1 MRIVILKHCTVHL
14 LFTFGLQFTSFAISN
29 NLMSNTNHWKA
40 PFSKYNTCSNT
51 FYFLTTISLTIK
63 NIRNALCLL
72 VTTLHLKHYT
82 AQATF
87 IFVILFNS
95 FFCNQATVIMFWTA
109 FSTFNIEWNSMHVY
123 LFFKRLCNFSVILT
137 LMQTIPFDS
146 FCENQFSAIIS
157 WVYFVV
163 SYQ

>member
-40 PFSKYNTCSNT
+40 PFSKYNTCNNT
-51 FYFLTTISLTIK
+51 FYFVTTISLTIK

-72 VTTLHLKHYT
+72 FTTLHLEHYT

-95 FFCNQATVIMFWTA
+95 FFVIRQQLSCFEQL
-109 FSTFNIEWNSMHVY
+109 FSTFILNEIPCM
-123 LFFKRLCNFSVILT
+123 FTKFSSFCAFVIL
-137 LMQTIPFDS
+137 IF
-146 FCENQFSAIIS
+146 
-157 WVYFVV
+157 
-163 SYQ
+163 

>member
-51 FYFLTTISLTIK
+51 FYFVTTISLTIK

-72 VTTLHLKHYT
+72 FTTLHLEHYT

-87 IFVILFNS
+87 MFFILFNS
-95 FFCNQATVIMFWTA
+95 FFVIRQQLSCFEQF
-109 FSTFNIEWNSMHVY
+109 FSTFILNEIPCM
-123 LFFKRLCNFSVILT
+123 FTKFSSFCAFVIL
-137 LMQTIPFDS
+137 IF
-146 FCENQFSAIIS
+146 
-157 WVYFVV
+157 
-163 SYQ
+163 